1 VLRGRHSFATSG
13 IARILS
19 ASLPPPPPPPPR
31 RAAPPLHISQ
41 QTPASPLTLFVA
53 RHRRGSFEGA
63 GLLETFSF
71 VKLEFAF
78 SPTRRRRP
86 APASPGAL
94 PRRPAS
100 PSPTRQWI
108 KGSRIHRLRVSPGCC
123 AARRS
128 DRSESSDPNDTRLF
142 RPRVHLLCFHPPPLL
157 PAPREEIRAG
167 STCCSGKCSVEREE

>member
-19 ASLPPPPPPPPR
+19 ASLPPPPSSPPR